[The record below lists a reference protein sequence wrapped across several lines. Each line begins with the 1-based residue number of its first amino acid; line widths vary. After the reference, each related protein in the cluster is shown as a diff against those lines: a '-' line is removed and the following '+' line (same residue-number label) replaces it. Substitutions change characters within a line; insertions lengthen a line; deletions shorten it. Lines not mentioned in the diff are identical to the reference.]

1 MILWIDADAAP
12 AQMKEIVFRAGKRLG
27 FEIVLV
33 ANQPIA
39 VPAAYSK
46 VKCVVVD
53 RSADA
58 ADRHIVAHAVRG
70 DVVITADIA
79 LAADLVKNAVLTI
92 DPRGEQYTEDDVG
105 ERLSVRNYMDEL
117 RGAGMQLGGPR
128 PYGEKDKRAFAA
140 TLDRILTRL
149 LPKRGAS

>member
-12 AQMKEIVFRAGKRLG
+12 AQMKEMVFRAGKRLG

-33 ANQPIA
+33 ANQPIS

-58 ADRHIVAHAVRG
+58 ADRHIVAHATSG

-79 LAADLVKNAVLTI
+79 LAADLVKNAIVTI
-92 DPRGEQYTEDDVG
+92 DPRGEEYTEDDVG
-105 ERLSVRNYMDEL
+105 ERLSVRNYLDEL

-140 TLDRILTRL
+140 TLDRILTRS
-149 LPKRGAS
+149 LPRRRDP